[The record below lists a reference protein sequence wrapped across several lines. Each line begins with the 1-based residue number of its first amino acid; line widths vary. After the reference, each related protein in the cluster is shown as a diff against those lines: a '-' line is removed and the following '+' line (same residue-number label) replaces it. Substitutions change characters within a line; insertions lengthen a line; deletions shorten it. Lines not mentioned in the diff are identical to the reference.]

1 MERALPPID
10 PSFTAKPGRPRVFL
24 VRHGETDWNVEGR
37 LAGLADRPL
46 TPRGERQALELGAR
60 LRQVPFGA
68 VLASPLQRTR
78 RTAELLVGEHG
89 RDALSIRVDE
99 RLVENGFGPYEG
111 WNDDELYADPAAR
124 AWREHNTPLPGAE
137 PDESIAARAA
147 ALYAELAG
155 LTGNTL
161 VVSHGGLLRM
171 LITTCILGLAP
182 SELRRL
188 RMSNCRPAVVEP
200 GPKPLLLAI
209 NA

>member
-10 PSFTAKPGRPRVFL
+10 PSFIAKPGRPRLFL

-46 TPRGERQALELGAR
+46 TARGERQALELGAR
-60 LRQVPFGA
+60 LRSVPFGA

-78 RTAELLVGEHG
+78 RTAELLVNEHG
-89 RDALSIRVDE
+89 QHALSVRVDE
-99 RLVENGFGPYEG
+99 RLVENGFGSYEG
-111 WNDDELYADPAAR
+111 WTDDELYADPAGR

-147 ALYAELAG
+147 ALYADLARRA
-155 LTGNTL
+155 GNTL
-161 VVSHGGLLRM
+161 VISHGGILRM
-171 LITTCILGLAP
+171 LITTCILGLPP
-182 SELRRL
+182 SDLRRL

-200 GPKPLLLAI
+200 GLRPLLLAL